1 MIPAGVVA
9 VGVSWHRMC
18 FPCPCRPR
26 GVQPGLPCGP
36 RSFFKCVCRGMR
48 RMPEAGARLARYA
61 GNASLC
67 MRGHARAGGCSG
79 GPVVPRC
86 LPPGLC
92 MPPHTRRNG
101 SPKAIIFGSRMPCL
115 SCVWC
120 LTCRFMVGV
129 CRGGCPGV
137 PVSCVR
143 VWDSPRVSGM
153 PCRDHPGVFACVS
166 GVCGKGG
173 GTCGVPSLSR
183 FGCGGVL
190 LSHTLPGAVPSPCQ
204 VLASGFGMGP
214 GVSPGPWPPQIFNC
228 HPTGSRGGSCGGLG
242 TG

>member
-1 MIPAGVVA
+1 MVGPHADIVSTQRKGIATYISKTGYANGMVWDGRFVCGV
-9 VGVSWHRMC
+9 G
-18 FPCPCRPR
+18 
-26 GVQPGLPCGP
+26 
-36 RSFFKCVCRGMR
+36 
-48 RMPEAGARLARYA
+48 
-61 GNASLC
+61 
-67 MRGHARAGGCSG
+67 
-79 GPVVPRC
+79 
-86 LPPGLC
+86 
-92 MPPHTRRNG
+92 
-101 SPKAIIFGSRMPCL
+101 L

-120 LTCRFMVGV
+120 LTCLFMVGV

-214 GVSPGPWPPQIFNC
+214 GVSPGPWPPQILC
-228 HPTGSRGGSCGGLG
+228 YASLGIVSPRVPLGDCGGLG

>member
-1 MIPAGVVA
+1 MPGDCIVA
-9 VGVSWHRMC
+9 
-18 FPCPCRPR
+18 
-26 GVQPGLPCGP
+26 
-36 RSFFKCVCRGMR
+36 
-48 RMPEAGARLARYA
+48 
-61 GNASLC
+61 
-67 MRGHARAGGCSG
+67 
-79 GPVVPRC
+79 RC

-115 SCVWC
+115 SCVRC

-129 CRGGCPGV
+129 CDGVVPAWPVCSMCGYRGCDGG
-137 PVSCVR
+137 CVR
-143 VWDSPRVSGM
+143 VY
-153 PCRDHPGVFACVS
+153 
-166 GVCGKGG
+166 GKGG

-228 HPTGSRGGSCGGLG
+228 HPTGHHARGGSWWVGDRIVDATEGLIHVTCRVSPCRPLSMFAPAALYG
-242 TG
+242 RVCVLPFDC